1 MGVVY
6 KALDPKIDRVLA
18 VKIISARLDTEPE
31 PPLAVSARKTVRL
44 PNCPTKTS

>member
-1 MGVVY
+1 VEQVGKYRIISKIGQGGMGVIY

-31 PPLAVSARKTVRL
+31 LR
-44 PNCPTKTS
+44 